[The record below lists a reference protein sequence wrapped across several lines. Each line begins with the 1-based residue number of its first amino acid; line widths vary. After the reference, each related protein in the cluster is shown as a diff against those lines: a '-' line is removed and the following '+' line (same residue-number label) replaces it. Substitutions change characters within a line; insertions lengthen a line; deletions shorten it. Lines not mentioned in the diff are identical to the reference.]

1 MNLAL
6 VGPAQWRKQ
15 DRGFARFELVVL
27 HENWLQKMGLIFPR
41 AAFSKSAIKTLASK
55 WEQGSRSLG
64 CSGTM
69 FRRDGPRFP
78 HGTGLVPEQN
88 FIIPVF
94 ISLFILVPLAA
105 DCKIPD
111 ASLVIWLILHLVP
124 WYRNIWHH
132 FLTENRSC
140 SGTFFRFSPKTMKFR
155 DNLIVK
161 EPVFRSDLL
170 PCFRHWYQYPTC
182 FLCSMISFW

>member
-1 MNLAL
+1 
-6 VGPAQWRKQ
+6 
-15 DRGFARFELVVL
+15 
-27 HENWLQKMGLIFPR
+27 MGLIFPR

-78 HGTGLVPEQN
+78 HGTGLVPEPN
-88 FIIPVF
+88 FMNKCD
-94 ISLFILVPLAA
+94 LAMFRGQVA
-105 DCKIPD
+105 LSQCTPCKIPD

-170 PCFRHWYQYPTC
+170 PCFRHCTGPH
-182 FLCSMISFW
+182 